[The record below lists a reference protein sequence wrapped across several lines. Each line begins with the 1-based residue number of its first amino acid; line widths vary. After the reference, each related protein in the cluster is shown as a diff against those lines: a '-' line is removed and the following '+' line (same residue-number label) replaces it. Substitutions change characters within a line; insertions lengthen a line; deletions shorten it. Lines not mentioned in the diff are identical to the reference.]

1 LTPEVFLSALA
12 AAGLQGDQVAS
23 FLSFS
28 FDFSS
33 RKLPSLTT
41 RIGSDRFAALHKI
54 LHAKSRSV
62 TYPLNK
68 MKPKTRVVENLSA
81 RVYNQ
86 IKNLILCNQIMP
98 GQKLHHQQ
106 LSERLGV
113 SRTPVREA
121 LTRLV
126 QEGYVSFLPNR
137 GFTCKEIRMQEAEE
151 LYEVREALEAFAVEK
166 AIAKLTEKSL
176 AQLREKMNVYG
187 CDVQNRFSRERLV
200 YDQDVHL
207 QIAELTDNMTLK
219 NTLSH
224 VFERI
229 VLKRRT
235 DGLYDPARGVA
246 AHQEHLRLLDAMER
260 RDAAAAIAIMR
271 KHIQAG
277 KQNVIADLERRQE
290 LRGLRAVA
298 TEN

>member
-1 LTPEVFLSALA
+1 MHKV
-12 AAGLQGDQVAS
+12 
-23 FLSFS
+23 
-28 FDFSS
+28 
-33 RKLPSLTT
+33 
-41 RIGSDRFAALHKI
+41 LHT
-54 LHAKSRSV
+54 KSQPMA
-62 TYPLNK
+62 YPLKRTNS
-68 MKPKTRVVENLSA
+68 KTRAVENLSA

-86 IKNLILCNQIMP
+86 IKNLILCNEIMP

-151 LYEVREALEAFAVEK
+151 LYELREALEAFAVEK
-166 AIAKLTEKSL
+166 AIATLTENAL
-176 AQLREKMNVYG
+176 TQLREKINAYG
-187 CDVQNRFSRERLV
+187 RDVQHRFTRERLV

-207 QIAELTDNMTLK
+207 QIAKLTGNETLR

-235 DGLYDPARGVA
+235 DGLYDPARGIH
-246 AHQEHLRLLDAMER
+246 AHHEHLRLLDAMEQ
-260 RDAAAAIAIMR
+260 RDAAAAVAILR
-271 KHIQAG
+271 NHIQAG
-277 KQNVIADLERRQE
+277 KKNVMADLEHRQE
-290 LRGLRAVA
+290 IRGLRALA
-298 TEN
+298 TDQ

>member
-1 LTPEVFLSALA
+1 MP
-12 AAGLQGDQVAS
+12 
-23 FLSFS
+23 
-28 FDFSS
+28 
-33 RKLPSLTT
+33 
-41 RIGSDRFAALHKI
+41 
-54 LHAKSRSV
+54 
-62 TYPLNK
+62 YPVK
-68 MKPKTRVVENLSA
+68 KTKTKTRAVENLSA

-151 LYEVREALEAFAVEK
+151 LYELREALEAFAVEK
-166 AIAKLTEKSL
+166 AVAKLTDSAL
-176 AQLREKMNVYG
+176 AQLREKMNAYG
-187 CDVQNRFSRERLV
+187 RDVQNRFSRERLV

-207 QIAELTDNMTLK
+207 QIAELTGNETLK

-260 RDAAAAIAIMR
+260 RVPAEAIAILR
-271 KHIQAG
+271 SHIQAG
-277 KQNVIADLERRQE
+277 KKNVMADLEHRQE
-290 LRGLRAVA
+290 IRGLRAMA

>member
-1 LTPEVFLSALA
+1 MHKV
-12 AAGLQGDQVAS
+12 
-23 FLSFS
+23 
-28 FDFSS
+28 
-33 RKLPSLTT
+33 
-41 RIGSDRFAALHKI
+41 LHT
-54 LHAKSRSV
+54 KSQPMA
-62 TYPLNK
+62 YPLK
-68 MKPKTRVVENLSA
+68 RTKSKTRAVENLSA

-86 IKNLILCNQIMP
+86 IKNLILCNEIMP

-151 LYEVREALEAFAVEK
+151 LYELREALEAFAVEK
-166 AIAKLTEKSL
+166 AIATLTENAL
-176 AQLREKMNVYG
+176 TQLREKINAYG
-187 CDVQNRFSRERLV
+187 RDVQHRFTRERLV

-207 QIAELTDNMTLK
+207 QIAKLTGNETLR

-235 DGLYDPARGVA
+235 DGLYDPARGID
-246 AHQEHLRLLDAMER
+246 AHHEHLRLLDAMEQ
-260 RDAAAAIAIMR
+260 RDAAAAVAILR
-271 KHIQAG
+271 NHIQAG
-277 KQNVIADLERRQE
+277 KKNVMADLEHRQE
-290 LRGLRAVA
+290 IRGLRALA
-298 TEN
+298 TDQ

>member
-1 LTPEVFLSALA
+1 M
-12 AAGLQGDQVAS
+12 
-23 FLSFS
+23 
-28 FDFSS
+28 
-33 RKLPSLTT
+33 
-41 RIGSDRFAALHKI
+41 
-54 LHAKSRSV
+54 
-62 TYPLNK
+62 TYPLK
-68 MKPKTRVVENLSA
+68 GTKSKTRAVENLSA

-86 IKNLILCNQIMP
+86 IKDLILCNQIMP

-137 GFTCKEIRMQEAEE
+137 GFTCREIRMQEAEE
-151 LYEVREALEAFAVEK
+151 LYELREALEAFAVEQ
-166 AIAKLTEKSL
+166 AMAKLTDNAL
-176 AQLREKMNVYG
+176 AQLRDKMNAYG
-187 CDVQNRFSRERLV
+187 QDVRNRFSRERLV

-207 QIAELTDNMTLK
+207 HIAELAGNETLR

-235 DGLYDPARGVA
+235 DGLYDPARGIA
-246 AHQEHLRLLDAMER
+246 AHQEHLRLLEAMER
-260 RDAAAAIAIMR
+260 RDATGAVNILR
-271 KHIQAG
+271 NHILAG
-277 KQNVIADLERRQE
+277 KRNVMEDLERRQAI
-290 LRGLRAVA
+290 RGLKAVIV
-298 TEN
+298 ENQAK